1 MLSFITLLDLIWLC
15 INLSVCFIFNA
26 GVKIYAELYAWV
38 AVFMLPINSAINPVL
53 YTLTTKLFKQQI
65 AQIVYTWR
73 AGGIPVASPP
83 GSSGIS
89 MSSTPFNGRNSK
101 NSVNLTTSDV
111 RKVVYHLRTLS
122 PLKLVHAYAL
132 QNFSLLSWKSSN
144 SGSSKNLVKE
154 TAMWQNLSVFQWF
167 GNTECKS
174 AYSDKE
180 VVKRNDLCQISFGL
194 SKCPSICSMQYHSVL
209 SKAQKHASSSI

>member
-1 MLSFITLLDLIWLC
+1 MFYT
-15 INLSVCFIFNA
+15 

-53 YTLTTKLFKQQI
+53 YTLTTKLFKQQL

-73 AGGIPVASPP
+73 AGGIPVATPP

-89 MSSTPFNGRNSK
+89 MSSTPFNGGNSK

-122 PLKLVHAYAL
+122 PLKLMHAYAL
-132 QNFSLLSWKSSN
+132 QSLSLFRWKSIKEKNSINSVKRSN
-144 SGSSKNLVKE
+144 P
-154 TAMWQNLSVFQWF
+154 WQNLSVFHWF
-167 GNTECKS
+167 GKTKS
-174 AYSDKE
+174 ESSSLDKQTVKHHELSPISFSLSKYQSFANFQYRSVYSDA
-180 VVKRNDLCQISFGL
+180 N
-194 SKCPSICSMQYHSVL
+194 KCTTSSV
-209 SKAQKHASSSI
+209 

>member
-1 MLSFITLLDLIWLC
+1 MFTSSLC
-15 INLSVCFIFNA
+15 FFYTCIYNT

-53 YTLTTKLFKQQI
+53 YTLTTKLFKQQL
-65 AQIVYTWR
+65 ARIVYTWR
-73 AGGIPVASPP
+73 AGGIPVATPP

-122 PLKLVHAYAL
+122 PLKLMHAYA
-132 QNFSLLSWKSSN
+132 F
-144 SGSSKNLVKE
+144 
-154 TAMWQNLSVFQWF
+154 QNLSLFNWKGSDERNSRPSVKESQTWRNLSSFHWF
-167 GNTECKS
+167 ENSKCS
-174 AYSDKE
+174 SMRSDK
-180 VVKRNDLCQISFGL
+180 DLINSRDLSLAPFSL
-194 SKCPSICSMQYHSVL
+194 SKRQSFRTLLHHPVHDDIIKQ
-209 SKAQKHASSSI
+209 ATSSL

>member
-1 MLSFITLLDLIWLC
+1 MLYYICLFEITLYIY
-15 INLSVCFIFNA
+15 FIFNT

-53 YTLTTKLFKQQI
+53 YTLTTKLFKQQL
-65 AQIVYTWR
+65 ARIVYTWR
-73 AGGIPVASPP
+73 AGGIPVATPP

-122 PLKLVHAYAL
+122 PLKLMHTYAF
-132 QNFSLLSWKSSN
+132 QSLSLFNWKSSDERGNRHSAKSTQTWQSFSTFRWFEN
-144 SGSSKNLVKE
+144 SKYSSMN
-154 TAMWQNLSVFQWF
+154 
-167 GNTECKS
+167 
-174 AYSDKE
+174 SDKE
-180 VVKRNDLCQISFGL
+180 SIKGRDLSLVPFDSSKIQSFRTLQYQPVDDDIVKHVTTSL
-194 SKCPSICSMQYHSVL
+194 
-209 SKAQKHASSSI
+209 